1 MVSAKIVGL
10 QSTKTS
16 PRDRNFGNSK
26 QIIYKHFVRF
36 IFMKRYPAYDPP
48 EYVNWK
54 IDQSVMKAYNNTLN
68 IDPER
73 KQIIKNLD
81 VNSLLAIYE
90 GMLRNRLHD
99 IALKR
104 WVKLGVI
111 SKAWLGTG
119 EEAATIGIVHAL
131 DRSMYKDN
139 TRTDFVAPMIRNA
152 GACHE
157 MEMSLQAM
165 FRGYLAT
172 EDSPTQGRD
181 LHIGSLKDG
190 VMAPIS
196 HVGEIVAVC
205 GGVAL
210 NFKLRKEPRVV
221 VTWVGDGSTKTG
233 VFHEAINFA
242 GVQNLPLVAIIQN
255 NQVAL
260 GTRLEQHHLGNFQDW
275 PECYGISGGVFD
287 GNNVLDAYATAKL
300 AVEKARSGAGPV
312 LLIAETFRMGGH
324 ATHDELEAR
333 NTFSKELF
341 DYWGKRDPIG
351 CYEAYLIECGRNLAQ
366 DKVSRK
372 SKELKENNQ
381 SVLTTI
387 EERIIEEVDK
397 AAEEALLSKKTLQPK
412 PESTLTRV
420 YA

>member
-1 MVSAKIVGL
+1 
-10 QSTKTS
+10 
-16 PRDRNFGNSK
+16 
-26 QIIYKHFVRF
+26 
-36 IFMKRYPAYDPP
+36 MKRYPAYDPV

-54 IDQSVMKAYNNTLN
+54 PDESVMKAYRNTLKAN
-68 IDPER
+68 PER
-73 KQIIKNLD
+73 KKIIEKLSVD
-81 VNSLLAIYE
+81 SLLAMYE
-90 GMLRNRLHD
+90 GLLRNRLHD

-119 EEAATIGIVHAL
+119 EEAVTIGGTHAL
-131 DRSMYKDN
+131 NREPWADGQ
-139 TRTDFVAPMIRNA
+139 RTDFVAPMIRNA

-157 MEMSLQAM
+157 MGMSLESM

-181 LHIGSLKDG
+181 LHIGSLPDG

-196 HVGEIVAVC
+196 HVGDIVAVC

-210 NFKLRKEPRVV
+210 NFKLRKQPRVV
-221 VTWVGDGSTKTG
+221 ITWVGDGSTKTG

-242 GVQNLPLVAIIQN
+242 GVHSLPLVVIIQN

-260 GTRLEQHHLGNFQDW
+260 GTRLEQHHRGDFNDW
-275 PECYGISGGVFD
+275 PECYGISGWSFD
-287 GNNVLDAYATAKL
+287 GNNILDAYAATKL
-300 AVEKARSGAGPV
+300 AVEKARSGNGAI
-312 LLIAETFRMGGH
+312 LLVAETFRLGGH

-341 DYWGKRDPIG
+341 DHWGKRDPIG
-351 CYEAYLIECGRNLAQ
+351 CYETYLVECGKNLAQ
-366 DKVSRK
+366 DKNSYDK
-372 SKELKENNQ
+372 KKQKEINQ
-381 SVLTTI
+381 NVLNAI
-387 EERIIEEVDK
+387 EERIIVEVDK
-397 AAEEALLSKKTLQPK
+397 AAEEALLSKKTRQPL
-412 PESTLTRV
+412 PESTLIGV

>member
-1 MVSAKIVGL
+1 
-10 QSTKTS
+10 
-16 PRDRNFGNSK
+16 
-26 QIIYKHFVRF
+26 
-36 IFMKRYPAYDPP
+36 MKRYPAYDPV

-54 IDQSVMKAYNNTLN
+54 PDETIMKAYRNTLKAN
-68 IDPER
+68 PER
-73 KQIIKNLD
+73 KKIIEKLSVD
-81 VNSLLAIYE
+81 SLLAMYE
-90 GMLRNRLHD
+90 GLLRNRLHD

-119 EEAATIGIVHAL
+119 EEAVTIGGTHAL
-131 DRSMYKDN
+131 NREPWGDGQS
-139 TRTDFVAPMIRNA
+139 TDFVAPMIRNA

-157 MEMSLQAM
+157 MGMSLESM

-181 LHIGSLKDG
+181 LHIGSLPNG

-196 HVGEIVAVC
+196 HVGDIVAVC

-210 NFKLRKEPRVV
+210 NFKLRKQPRVV
-221 VTWVGDGSTKTG
+221 ITWVGDGSTKTG

-242 GVQNLPLVAIIQN
+242 GVQNLPLVVIIQN

-260 GTRLEQHHLGNFQDW
+260 GTRLEQHHRGDFNDW
-275 PECYGISGGVFD
+275 PESYGISGWSFD
-287 GNNVLDAYATAKL
+287 GNNVLDAYAATKL
-300 AVEKARSGAGPV
+300 AVEKARSGKGAI
-312 LLIAETFRMGGH
+312 LLVAETFRMGGH

-341 DYWGKRDPIG
+341 DHWGKRDPIG
-351 CYEAYLIECGRNLAQ
+351 CYETYLVECGKNLAQ
-366 DKVSRK
+366 DKNSYDK
-372 SKELKENNQ
+372 KKQKEVNQ
-381 SVLTTI
+381 NVLNAI
-387 EERIIEEVDK
+387 EEKIIVEVDK
-397 AAEEALLSKKTLQPK
+397 AAEEALLSKKTRQPL
-412 PESTLTRV
+412 PESTLIGV